1 MPSPPGWRADS
12 LLHPDMPTTG
22 LGPCVHFLGLLVSR
36 ITPTG
41 WSKATETY
49 PLIVLGARSP
59 ESRCWQGHTPSK
71 GSSLFLSVPDGPWCS
86 LACGCTTPSSGSVF
100 TGSSQCLGLLLVY
113 PLQGHL
119 SLILGSIWVTHDDLI
134 LRSLM
139 TPTKTHFPNKVTHTS
154 TRDEEVD
161 ISLGAP
167 SHYSTQHLQNEQ
179 MNVRWHEVQGMPT
192 QHFQF

>member
-1 MPSPPGWRADS
+1 MLARPHS
-12 LLHPDMPTTG
+12 LRRLFPVSFRSRRP
-22 LGPCVHFLGLLVSR
+22 LV
-36 ITPTG
+36 
-41 WSKATETY
+41 
-49 PLIVLGARSP
+49 
-59 ESRCWQGHTPSK
+59 
-71 GSSLFLSVPDGPWCS
+71 S

-100 TGSSQCLGLLLVY
+100 TGPSQCLGLLPVY

-154 TRDEEVD
+154 SRDEEVD

-167 SHYSTQHLQNEQ
+167 SHYNTQHLQNGQ
-179 MNVRWHEVQGMPT
+179 MNVRWHEVQGLPA
-192 QHFQF
+192 QHFQFWAAGWLARTQCYCAPSDSQADSPRSRCLHQAFPGFWESRPQRAGVGGAGSSAE